1 MIELPE
7 GGPLLQRMG
16 KELCASLER
25 NQRTDPAVVGIHTG
39 GAWVAQRLRDE
50 FLPDAPLGSLD
61 IAFYRDDFSQI
72 GLQPGVRPSE
82 LPFSVEGRH
91 LVLVD
96 DVLMTGRTIRAAL
109 NELFDY
115 GRPAA
120 VTLVTLVAMTRGRG
134 PRESFVALGYAGWDA
149 GQLERELMD
158 NAWLSCPADY
168 QILFELEPEQRLN
181 AAARSLGIDLSLLTS
196 QAGHA

>member
-1 MIELPE
+1 MTELPDVDA
-7 GGPLLQRMG
+7 LLQRMG
-16 KELCASLER
+16 TELTAWLKDQ
-25 NQRTDPAVVGIHTG
+25 QRADPAVVGIHTG

-61 IAFYRDDFSQI
+61 IAFYRDDFAQI

-115 GRPAA
+115 GRPAS
-120 VTLVTLVAMTRGRG
+120 VTLVTLVDI
-134 PRESFVALGYAGWDA
+134 ESRQLPIRADILGTSLALPA
-149 GQLERELMD
+149 GQRIKLTG
-158 NAWLSCPADY
+158 P
-168 QILFELEPEQRLN
+168 EPLQLTLN
-181 AAARSLGIDLSLLTS
+181 PIVEP
-196 QAGHA
+196 

>member
-1 MIELPE
+1 MTELPDV
-7 GGPLLQRMG
+7 GTLLQRMG
-16 KELCASLER
+16 EDLIALLDRE
-25 NQRTDPAVVGIHTG
+25 QRTDPAVVGIHTG
-39 GAWVAQRLRDE
+39 GAWIAEQLRDR
-50 FLPDAPLGSLD
+50 FLPDSPLGSLD

-115 GRPAA
+115 GRPAS
-120 VTLVTLVAMTRGRG
+120 VTLVDL
-134 PRESFVALGYAGWDA
+134 ES
-149 GQLERELMD
+149 REL
-158 NAWLSCPADY
+158 PIRAD
-168 QILFELEPEQRLN
+168 ILGVSLALPRGQRIKLTGPEPLRLTLN
-181 AAARSLGIDLSLLTS
+181 PIAES
-196 QAGHA
+196 

>member
-1 MIELPE
+1 MTALPDVDA
-7 GGPLLQRMG
+7 LLQRMG
-16 KELCASLER
+16 EALTAWLDHTG
-25 NQRTDPAVVGIHTG
+25 RTDPAVVGIHTG
-39 GAWVAQRLRDE
+39 GTWVAQHLRNQ

-61 IAFYRDDFSQI
+61 IAFYRDDFAQI

-115 GRPAA
+115 GRPAS
-120 VTLVTLVAMTRGRG
+120 VTLVTLVDI
-134 PRESFVALGYAGWDA
+134 ES
-149 GQLERELMD
+149 REL
-158 NAWLSCPADY
+158 PIRAD
-168 QILFELEPEQRLN
+168 ILGVSMALPRDQRIKLTGPEPLQL
-181 AAARSLGIDLSLLTS
+181 ILTPTAES
-196 QAGHA
+196 

>member
-1 MIELPE
+1 MTELPDV
-7 GGPLLQRMG
+7 GTLLQRMG
-16 KELCASLER
+16 EDLIALLDRE
-25 NQRTDPAVVGIHTG
+25 QRTDPAVVGIHTG
-39 GAWVAQRLRDE
+39 GAWIAEQLRDR
-50 FLPDAPLGSLD
+50 FLPDSPLGSLN

-115 GRPAA
+115 GRPAS
-120 VTLVTLVAMTRGRG
+120 VTLVTLVDL
-134 PRESFVALGYAGWDA
+134 ES
-149 GQLERELMD
+149 REL
-158 NAWLSCPADY
+158 PIRAD
-168 QILFELEPEQRLN
+168 I
-181 AAARSLGIDLSLLTS
+181 LGISLALPRGQRIKLTGPEPLRLTLNPIAES
-196 QAGHA
+196 